1 MLTKLIHGA
10 VFVFL
15 LITFVMAQGGG
26 YALDF
31 DGSDDYSKHG
41 TNSSLRPTSAI
52 TLEAW
57 IFVHQNANW
66 EGAVSYATDNGAT
79 ESGYDLFCKGGSTNK
94 WSIRVAR
101 VGMSEGDWAA
111 DPYALLTRWQWT
123 HVAGTYDGS
132 TSRFYK
138 NGALERSETN
148 SGNIDW
154 SPSPDKFY
162 LGKFSDSNENN
173 FFDGYL
179 DEVRIWSVA
188 RTAAQIADN
197 IHVELDGDETGLEA
211 YFKMSNGSG
220 TTLTDNSSNSNDGE
234 LRNMVTSG
242 GSSVWIT
249 SDAPIGD
256 LTNGYT
262 TDVEALWEGSGTS
275 ASDASDGLTMVVG
288 TALTDANFAVFGNNN
303 TAGTS
308 TSDLPSGVEVRSER
322 IWYVDE
328 SNTVAA
334 DVTIDISDATGY
346 TVTAGT
352 ASDYKLLNR
361 AGTSGDFSILASGSS
376 KSGDAVT
383 FSSVT
388 LSDEYLAIG
397 QATDSDAYLSAHV
410 TISGDDGF
418 RMMSS
423 PVDGQI
429 YGDLLDELWT
439 QGIATGAD
447 VTTGSA
453 NVWTYDAANTEW
465 DALTNLNTAS
475 LTAGQGFLVYVF
487 ANADNDG
494 DDDLPVTLSVA
505 GTENSAT
512 VTRSTTASEWN
523 LLGNPFEATIDADQ
537 LFSDNSNYTA
547 VVYVY
552 DDAKSGGAGY
562 YSWNGSGTLTDG
574 LIAPYQGFWIESG
587 GSGTS
592 FEFTSDCKSASAGTF
607 YKTMNDSTGS
617 MSFAISSG
625 EDYEDNA
632 FVSFMNSGEAGMD
645 NADAYKL
652 LPMSPSERVVAISY
666 AEGNG
671 LDINNLP
678 VEYEGSISIPLDI
691 MYLTLDENYNF
702 VTQAEDVNMTW
713 DLSSLPG
720 HISMTLT
727 DNITGN
733 SVDLTQQSEVTF
745 ATVEKGSFPAYGSGG
760 VSIYPQVGESRF
772 TLTAAYSALSAADE
786 ATNVPKEFAL
796 HPAYPNPFN
805 PSTTITF
812 DVPIE
817 SRYVV
822 SLQLYDIKG
831 RLVETL
837 INEVFPA
844 GSHSIQWNP
853 VNLSSGLYIVQLKAG
868 ETVFNQKITFIK

>member
-31 DGSDDYSKHG
+31 DGSNDYSQHG
-41 TNSSLRPTSAI
+41 THSSLRPTSAI

-57 IFVHQNANW
+57 FYIQTNANW
-66 EGAVSYATDNGAT
+66 ESAVSYAWDNGGT
-79 ESGYDLFCKGGSTNK
+79 ESGYDLFCKGQSSNK
-94 WSIRVAR
+94 WCIRVAR
-101 VGMSEGDWAA
+101 VGMSEGDWAF
-111 DPYALLTRWQWT
+111 DPFANNLTYSQWI
-123 HVAGTYDGS
+123 HMAGTYDGT

-154 SPSPDKFY
+154 NPAPDKFY
-162 LGKFSDSNENN
+162 LGRFHDSDENN
-173 FFDGYL
+173 YFDGYL

-197 IHVELDGDETGLEA
+197 IHVELDGDETGLVA

-220 TTLTDNSSNSNDGE
+220 TTITDNSENSNTGTMV
-234 LRNMVTSG
+234 NMANSD
-242 GSSVWIT
+242 WIT
-249 SDAPIGD
+249 SNAPIGD
-256 LTNGYT
+256 LTSGYT
-262 TDVEALWEGSGTS
+262 TDVEALWEGCGTS

-383 FSSVT
+383 FSSVS

-397 QATDSDAYLSAHV
+397 QATDSDAYLSPHV
-410 TISGDDGF
+410 TISGSSNHF

-423 PVDGQI
+423 PVDGTVYDDI
-429 YGDLLDELWT
+429 LGPLWI
-439 QGIATGAD
+439 QGMTNGD
-447 VTTGSA
+447 VTSGTA
-453 NVWTYDAANTEW
+453 NVWTYDGADAEW

-475 LTAGQGFLVYVF
+475 QVAGEGFLVYVF
-487 ANADNDG
+487 TDVDYDG
-494 DDDLPVTLSVA
+494 DDDLPVILSVS
-505 GTENSAT
+505 GTENSGNVDHGDGSIPNNAWT
-512 VTRSTTASEWN
+512 FA
-523 LLGNPFEATIDADQ
+523 GNPYASTIDWDLVTQTNVTTSA
-537 LFSDNSNYTA
+537 
-547 VVYVY
+547 YVWDSQASTPAY
-552 DDAKSGGAGY
+552 I
-562 YSWNGSGTLTDG
+562 SWNGSTGSLTDG
-574 LIAPYQGFWIESG
+574 LIAPYQGFWIQGDG
-587 GSGTS
+587 GSGSITIA
-592 FEFTSDCKSASAGTF
+592 EADKSSTAGTF

-632 FVSFMNSGEAGMD
+632 FVSFMTNGEAGMD
-645 NADAYKL
+645 NSDAYKL
-652 LPMSPSERVVAISY
+652 LPMSPSERVVGISY

-678 VEYEGSISIPLDI
+678 YIHDGSISIPLDI

-713 DLSSLPG
+713 DLSSLPE

-772 TLTAAYSALSAADE
+772 TLTAAYSPLSAADE

-831 RLVETL
+831 QLVETL
-837 INEVFPA
+837 INEVLPA

-853 VNLSSGLYIVQLKAG
+853 QNLASGLYIVQLKAG
-868 ETVFNQKITFIK
+868 QKTFNQKITFIK

>member
-1 MLTKLIHGA
+1 MLTKLIHRTIV
-10 VFVFL
+10 VFTV
-15 LITFVMAQGGG
+15 ITFVMAQGGG

-31 DGSDDYSKHG
+31 DGSNDYSKHG

-57 IFVHQNANW
+57 IYVQTDANW
-66 EGAVSYATDNGAT
+66 ESAVSYATDNGAT
-79 ESGYDLFCKGGSTNK
+79 ESGYDLFCKGAGTYK

-101 VGMSEGDWAA
+101 VGMSEGEWAT
-111 DPYALLTRWQWT
+111 DPYALLTASQWT
-123 HVAGTYDGS
+123 HVAGTYDGT
-132 TSRFYK
+132 TSRFYQ
-138 NGALERSETN
+138 NGVLSTSETH

-154 SPSPDKFY
+154 NPSPDKFY
-162 LGKFSDSNENN
+162 LGRFHDSNENN
-173 FFDGYL
+173 YFDGYL

-197 IHVELDGDETGLEA
+197 IHVELDGDETGLVA

-220 TTLTDNSSNSNDGE
+220 TTITDNSENSNTGTMV
-234 LRNMVTSG
+234 NMADND
-242 GSSVWIT
+242 WIT
-249 SDAPIGD
+249 SNAPIGD
-256 LTNGYT
+256 LTSGYT
-262 TDVEALWEGSGTS
+262 TDVEALWEGCGTS

-308 TSDLPSGVEVRSER
+308 TSDLPSGVEVRSQR

-397 QATDSDAYLSAHV
+397 QATDSDAYLSPHV
-410 TISGDDGF
+410 TISGSSNHF

-423 PVDGQI
+423 PVDGTVYDDI
-429 YGDLLDELWT
+429 LGPLWI
-439 QGIATGAD
+439 QGMTNGD
-447 VTTGSA
+447 VTSGTA
-453 NVWTYDAANTEW
+453 NVWTYDGADAEW

-475 LTAGQGFLVYVF
+475 QVAGEGFLVYVF
-487 ANADNDG
+487 TDTDFDG
-494 DDDLPVTLSVA
+494 DDDLPVILSVS
-505 GTENSAT
+505 GTENSGNVDHGDGSIPNNAWT
-512 VTRSTTASEWN
+512 FA
-523 LLGNPFEATIDADQ
+523 GNPYASTIDWDLVTQTNVTTSA
-537 LFSDNSNYTA
+537 
-547 VVYVY
+547 YVWDSQASTPAY
-552 DDAKSGGAGY
+552 I
-562 YSWNGSGTLTDG
+562 SWNSSSGSLTDG
-574 LIAPYQGFWIESG
+574 LIAPYQGFWIQGSG
-587 GSGTS
+587 GSGSITIA
-592 FEFTSDCKSASAGTF
+592 EADKSGTAGTF

-632 FVSFMNSGEAGMD
+632 FVSFMTNGETGIDNS
-645 NADAYKL
+645 DAYKL
-652 LPMSPSERVVAISY
+652 LPMSPSERVVGISY

-678 VEYEGSISIPLDI
+678 YIHDGAIDIPLDI
-691 MYLTLDENYNF
+691 MYLTVDADYNF
-702 VTQAEDVNMTW
+702 VTNENEVTMNW
-713 DLSSLPG
+713 DLSSLPETIIG
-720 HISMTLT
+720 LTLT
-727 DNITGN
+727 NNTTGETT
-733 SVDLTQQSEVTF
+733 DLLQTEEVTF
-745 ATVEKGSFPAYGSGG
+745 TTQSKGSFPAYGSNG
-760 VSIYPQVGESRF
+760 VNIYPEVGESQF
-772 TLTAAYSALSAADE
+772 TLAVAYSALSSGGE
-786 ATNVPKEFAL
+786 STLPKGFAL
-796 HPAYPNPFN
+796 HQAYPNPFN
-805 PSTTITF
+805 PSTTIRF
-812 DVPIE
+812 DLPEEGFITMSV
-817 SRYVV
+817 
-822 SLQLYDIKG
+822 YDITGK
-831 RLVETL
+831 LVETL
-837 INEVFPA
+837 INKPMEP
-844 GSHSIQWNP
+844 GTHRIQWNP

>member
-31 DGSDDYSKHG
+31 DGVNDYVNMGDMLSQGAYTKVAWVKRETGNNNNNIISGNTGHALWAPPSYG
-41 TNSSLRPTSAI
+41 YKLSAGHNLVWNSVQDTEALAI
-52 TLEAW
+52 GEW
-57 IFVHQNANW
+57 NFV
-66 EGAVSYATDNGAT
+66 AV
-79 ESGYDLFCKGGSTNK
+79 
-94 WSIRVAR
+94 
-101 VGMSEGDWAA
+101 
-111 DPYALLTRWQWT
+111 
-123 HVAGTYDGS
+123 TYDPDVASG
-132 TSRFYK
+132 TMKLYK
-138 NGALERSETN
+138 NGNE
-148 SGNIDW
+148 IDIATGIAVQDE
-154 SPSPDKFY
+154 SNATY
-162 LGKFSDSNENN
+162 VGKYANGHYWKGSI
-173 FFDGYL
+173 
-179 DEVRIWSVA
+179 DEVRVWNTSL
-188 RTAAQIADN
+188 TQSQIQAWMHKPIDTSHGNYSNSTSDN
-197 IHVELDGDETGLEA
+197 LKA
-211 YFKMSNGSG
+211 YYQMSNGSG
-220 TTLTDNSSNSNDGE
+220 TSVTDNSANSNTGT
-234 LRNMVTSG
+234 LTNMADSD
-242 GSSVWIT
+242 WIT
-249 SDAPIGD
+249 SNAPIGD
-256 LTNGYT
+256 LTSGYT

-361 AGTSGDFSILASGSS
+361 SGTSGDFSILASGSS

-410 TISGDDGF
+410 TISGSSNHF

-423 PVDGQI
+423 PVDGTVYDDI
-429 YGDLLDELWT
+429 LGPLWI
-439 QGIATGAD
+439 QGMTNGD
-447 VTTGSA
+447 VTSGTA
-453 NVWTYDAANTEW
+453 NVWTYDYANTEW

-475 LTAGQGFLVYVF
+475 QVAGEGFLVYVF
-487 ANADNDG
+487 TDVDNDG
-494 DDDLPVTLSVA
+494 DDDLPVTLSVS
-505 GTENSAT
+505 GTENSGSVEVPSSGA
-512 VTRSTTASEWN
+512 N
-523 LLGNPFEATIDADQ
+523 LADEAWLLAGNPYASTIDWDLVEQINVTTSA
-537 LFSDNSNYTA
+537 
-547 VVYVY
+547 YVWDSQASTPAY
-552 DDAKSGGAGY
+552 I
-562 YSWNGSGTLTDG
+562 SWNGSAGSLSNG
-574 LIAPYQGFWIESG
+574 LIAPYQGFWVQGDG
-587 GSGTS
+587 GSGAIVIA
-592 FEFTSDCKSASAGTF
+592 EADKSGTAGTF

-625 EDYEDNA
+625 DYSDQTY
-632 FVSFMNSGEAGMD
+632 VSFMNNGQEGID
-645 NADAYKL
+645 NSDAYKL

-678 VEYEGSISIPLDI
+678 YIHDGSISIPLDI

-713 DLSSLPG
+713 DLSSLPE

-760 VSIYPQVGESRF
+760 VSIYSQVGESRF
-772 TLTAAYSALSAADE
+772 TLTAAYSPLSAVDDG
-786 ATNVPKEFAL
+786 TNLPKEFAL

-805 PSTTITF
+805 PATTLSYILLEQANVNIT
-812 DVPIE
+812 I
-817 SRYVV
+817 
-822 SLQLYDIKG
+822 YDMLG
-831 RLVETL
+831 RQVKSL
-837 INEVFPA
+837 INQTQDA
-844 GSHSIQWNP
+844 GYRSVIWNATNDFGKPVSAGVYLYKIQ
-853 VNLSSGLYIVQLKAG
+853 AG
-868 ETVFNQKITFIK
+868 EFVQTRKMVLLK

>member
-31 DGSDDYSKHG
+31 DGVNDYVSIGGSEISKPC
-41 TNSSLRPTSAI
+41 TV
-52 TLEAW
+52 EAW
-57 IFVHQNANW
+57 TRKTSN
-66 EGAVSYATDNGAT
+66 
-79 ESGYDLFCKGGSTNK
+79 SGYGTLLSGGNY
-94 WSIRVAR
+94 RVR
-101 VGMSEGDWAA
+101 LDQWAA
-111 DPYALLTRWQWT
+111 SDKVGFTKT
-123 HVAGTYDGS
+123 GTYDASFNKS
-132 TSRFYK
+132 TTLHEWVHVAIVFTSEISTLYI
-138 NGALERSETN
+138 NGAYHSTN
-148 SGNIDW
+148 NQTNFKIPTDLIGTGGSSTITATIDE
-154 SPSPDKFY
+154 
-162 LGKFSDSNENN
+162 L
-173 FFDGYL
+173 
-179 DEVRIWSVA
+179 RIWSVA

-220 TTLTDNSSNSNDGE
+220 TTITDNSENSNTGTMV
-234 LRNMVTSG
+234 NMADSD
-242 GSSVWIT
+242 WIT
-249 SDAPIGD
+249 SNAPIGD
-256 LTNGYT
+256 LTSGYT

-308 TSDLPSGVEVRSER
+308 MSDLPSGVVVRSGR
-322 IWYVDE
+322 IWQVDE
-328 SNTVAA
+328 SGTVSA

-376 KSGDAVT
+376 KTGDAVT

-410 TISGDDGF
+410 TISGSSNHF

-423 PVDGQI
+423 PVDGTVYDDI
-429 YGDLLDELWT
+429 LAPLWI
-439 QGIATGAD
+439 QGMTNGD
-447 VTTGSA
+447 VTSGTA
-453 NVWTYDAANTEW
+453 NVWTYDYANTEW

-475 LTAGQGFLVYVF
+475 QVAGEGFLVYVF
-487 ANADNDG
+487 TDVDNDG
-494 DDDLPVTLSVA
+494 DDDLPVILSVS
-505 GTENSAT
+505 GTENSGSVEVPSPGA
-512 VTRSTTASEWN
+512 N
-523 LLGNPFEATIDADQ
+523 LADEAWLLAGNPYASTIDWDLVEQINVTTSA
-537 LFSDNSNYTA
+537 
-547 VVYVY
+547 YVW
-552 DDAKSGGAGY
+552 DSQAGTPAY
-562 YSWNGSGTLTDG
+562 ISWNGSSGSLSNG
-574 LIAPYQGFWIESG
+574 LIAPYQGFWVQGDG
-587 GSGTS
+587 GSGSITIA
-592 FEFTSDCKSASAGTF
+592 EADKSSTAGTF

-632 FVSFMNSGEAGMD
+632 FVSFMTNGEAGMD
-645 NADAYKL
+645 NSDAYKL
-652 LPMSPSERVVAISY
+652 LPMSPSERVVGISY

-678 VEYEGSISIPLDI
+678 YIHDGSISIPLDI
-691 MYLTLDENYNF
+691 MYLILDENYNF

-713 DLSSLPG
+713 DLSSLPE

-772 TLTAAYSALSAADE
+772 TLTAAYSSLSAADDG
-786 ATNVPKEFAL
+786 TNVPKEFAL

-812 DVPIE
+812 DVPPE

-831 RLVETL
+831 QLVETL
-837 INEVFPA
+837 INEVLPA

-853 VNLSSGLYIVQLKAG
+853 QNLASGLYIVQLKAG
-868 ETVFNQKITFIK
+868 QKTFNQKTTFIK

>member
-1 MLTKLIHGA
+1 
-10 VFVFL
+10 
-15 LITFVMAQGGG
+15 
-26 YALDF
+26 
-31 DGSDDYSKHG
+31 
-41 TNSSLRPTSAI
+41 
-52 TLEAW
+52 
-57 IFVHQNANW
+57 
-66 EGAVSYATDNGAT
+66 
-79 ESGYDLFCKGGSTNK
+79 
-94 WSIRVAR
+94 
-101 VGMSEGDWAA
+101 
-111 DPYALLTRWQWT
+111 
-123 HVAGTYDGS
+123 
-132 TSRFYK
+132 
-138 NGALERSETN
+138 
-148 SGNIDW
+148 
-154 SPSPDKFY
+154 
-162 LGKFSDSNENN
+162 
-173 FFDGYL
+173 
-179 DEVRIWSVA
+179 
-188 RTAAQIADN
+188 
-197 IHVELDGDETGLEA
+197 
-211 YFKMSNGSG
+211 
-220 TTLTDNSSNSNDGE
+220 
-234 LRNMVTSG
+234 MVTSG
-242 GSSVWIT
+242 GSSDWIT
-249 SDAPIGD
+249 SNAPIGD
-256 LTNGYT
+256 LTSGYT

-308 TSDLPSGVEVRSER
+308 TSDLPSGVEVRSQR

-376 KSGDAVT
+376 KSGDAFT

-388 LSDEYLAIG
+388 LSDECLAIG
-397 QATDSDAYLSAHV
+397 QATDSDAYLSPHV
-410 TISGDDGF
+410 TISGSSNHF

-423 PVDGQI
+423 PVDGTVYDDI
-429 YGDLLDELWT
+429 LAPLWI
-439 QGIATGAD
+439 QGMTNGD
-447 VTTGSA
+447 VTSGTA
-453 NVWTYDAANTEW
+453 NVWTYDYANTEW

-475 LTAGQGFLVYVF
+475 QVAGEGFLVYVF
-487 ANADNDG
+487 TDVDNDG
-494 DDDLPVTLSVA
+494 DDDLPVILSVS
-505 GTENSAT
+505 GTENSGSVEVPSPGA
-512 VTRSTTASEWN
+512 N
-523 LLGNPFEATIDADQ
+523 LADEAWLLAGNPYASTIDWDLVEQINVTTSA
-537 LFSDNSNYTA
+537 
-547 VVYVY
+547 YVW
-552 DDAKSGGAGY
+552 DSQAGTPAY
-562 YSWNGSGTLTDG
+562 ISWNGSSGSLSNG
-574 LIAPYQGFWIESG
+574 LIAPYQGFWVQGDG
-587 GSGTS
+587 GSGSITIA
-592 FEFTSDCKSASAGTF
+592 EADKSGTAGTF

-632 FVSFMNSGEAGMD
+632 FVSFMTNGEAGMD
-645 NADAYKL
+645 NSDAYKL
-652 LPMSPSERVVAISY
+652 LPMTPSERVVGISY

-678 VEYEGSISIPLDI
+678 YIHDGSISIPLDI

-713 DLSSLPG
+713 DLSSLPE

-772 TLTAAYSALSAADE
+772 TLTAAYGSLSAADDG
-786 ATNVPKEFAL
+786 TNVPKEFAL

-812 DVPIE
+812 DVPLE

-831 RLVETL
+831 QLVETL
-837 INEVFPA
+837 INEVLPA
-844 GSHSIQWNP
+844 GNHSIQWNP
-853 VNLSSGLYIVQLKAG
+853 QNLASGLYIVQLKAG
-868 ETVFNQKITFIK
+868 QKTFNQKTTFIK

>member
-1 MLTKLIHGA
+1 MG
-10 VFVFL
+10 
-15 LITFVMAQGGG
+15 
-26 YALDF
+26 D
-31 DGSDDYSKHG
+31 SD
-41 TNSSLRPTSAI
+41 
-52 TLEAW
+52 
-57 IFVHQNANW
+57 
-66 EGAVSYATDNGAT
+66 
-79 ESGYDLFCKGGSTNK
+79 
-94 WSIRVAR
+94 
-101 VGMSEGDWAA
+101 
-111 DPYALLTRWQWT
+111 
-123 HVAGTYDGS
+123 
-132 TSRFYK
+132 
-138 NGALERSETN
+138 
-148 SGNIDW
+148 
-154 SPSPDKFY
+154 
-162 LGKFSDSNENN
+162 
-173 FFDGYL
+173 
-179 DEVRIWSVA
+179 
-188 RTAAQIADN
+188 
-197 IHVELDGDETGLEA
+197 
-211 YFKMSNGSG
+211 
-220 TTLTDNSSNSNDGE
+220 
-234 LRNMVTSG
+234 
-242 GSSVWIT
+242 WIT
-249 SDAPIGD
+249 SDAPIGV
-256 LTNGYT
+256 LTIGYT
-262 TDVEALWEGSGTS
+262 TDAEALWKGSGTS

-308 TSDLPSGVEVRSER
+308 TSDLPSGVEVRSAR

-383 FSSVT
+383 FSSVS

-410 TISGDDGF
+410 TISGDGGF

-423 PVDGQI
+423 PVDGTVYDDI
-429 YGDLLDELWT
+429 LGPLWI
-439 QGIATGAD
+439 QGMTNGD
-447 VTTGSA
+447 VTSGTA
-453 NVWTYDAANTEW
+453 NIWTYDASTPEW
-465 DALTNLNTAS
+465 SALTNLNTAS

-487 ANADNDG
+487 ANTDGEDG
-494 DDDLPVTLSVA
+494 DSDLPVILSVA

-523 LLGNPFEATIDADQ
+523 LLGNPFASTIDADQ
-537 LFSDNSNYTA
+537 LFTDNSNYTT

-552 DDAKSGGAGY
+552 DDANSQY
-562 YSWNGSGTLTDG
+562 NTWNGSEGDLSSG
-574 LIAPYQGFWIESG
+574 LIAPYQGFWIQSG
-587 GSGTS
+587 SSGTS
-592 FEFTSDCKSASAGTF
+592 FAFTSDCKSGSAGTF
-607 YKTMNDSTGS
+607 YKTMADNTGS

-625 EDYEDNA
+625 EEYEDNA
-632 FVSFMNSGEAGMD
+632 FVSFMTNGEAGMD
-645 NADAYKL
+645 NSDAYKL
-652 LPMSPSERVVAISY
+652 LPMSPSERVVGISY

-678 VEYEGSISIPLDI
+678 YIHDGSISIPLDI

-720 HISMTLT
+720 HISMTLI
-727 DNITGN
+727 DNISGY
-733 SVDLTQQSEVTF
+733 VIDLTQQSEVTF

-760 VSIYPQVGESRF
+760 VSIYSQVGESRF
-772 TLTAAYSALSAADE
+772 TLTAAYSPLSAVDE
-786 ATNVPKEFAL
+786 ATNLPKTFAL

-831 RLVETL
+831 QLVETL
-837 INEVFPA
+837 INEVLPA

-853 VNLSSGLYIVQLKAG
+853 QNLASGLYIVQLKAG
-868 ETVFNQKITFIK
+868 QKTFNQKITFIK